1 MLPLSALEGVKRSW
15 GQTQRYLAIS
25 RNTKA
30 SLPCQPTAKLPGGKV
45 QAPGKALQLKEDF
58 WLRHLFQYQKEDQF
72 ILTPSEFQQT
82 DLWEF
87 LTWESQGDAGA
98 HGRDVGHP
106 ASSRFAFLEMKK
118 RFKNIKK
125 LICSAKGRPKLSQQ
139 GRQDIDA
146 WTAMWFV
153 KARSARR
160 PAGEQEK
167 EGPQELEGPIR
178 LEAGKCSLAVLLI
191 LVLFIF
197 WKMSLLLSNIPVQT
211 LGKALKPV
219 THRVTHTDGGQWV
232 AGGGDA
238 DAVSMADF
246 LSLPSIKRHP
256 CRVPGFR

>member
-1 MLPLSALEGVKRSW
+1 
-15 GQTQRYLAIS
+15 
-25 RNTKA
+25 
-30 SLPCQPTAKLPGGKV
+30 
-45 QAPGKALQLKEDF
+45 
-58 WLRHLFQYQKEDQF
+58 
-72 ILTPSEFQQT
+72 
-82 DLWEF
+82 
-87 LTWESQGDAGA
+87 
-98 HGRDVGHP
+98 
-106 ASSRFAFLEMKK
+106 
-118 RFKNIKK
+118 
-125 LICSAKGRPKLSQQ
+125 
-139 GRQDIDA
+139 
-146 WTAMWFV
+146 MWFV

-178 LEAGKCSLAVLLI
+178 LEAGKCSLAVLLF

-219 THRVTHTDGGQWV
+219 THRVTHTDGRQWV

-256 CRVPGFR
+256 CRVPGFW